1 MDGVCDHVAHRVRL
15 VPAVQW
21 LGLQVLEAQG
31 GRARVQLPYQSHMCN
46 SRGMVHGGLVS
57 TLADFAG
64 AMALLS
70 LLDEKDFTPTIEMS
84 VNYLGPGRS
93 DLTAE
98 AQVLKCGS
106 RVGTAYVQ
114 IVDTEGRLTA
124 VALASYAVSK
134 A

>member
-1 MDGVCDHVAHRVRL
+1 MKDICEHVARRTQQ

-21 LGLQVLEAQG
+21 LGIQVLKAYAG
-31 GRARVQLPYQSHMCN
+31 KASVRLPYQAHMCN

-84 VNYLGPGRS
+84 LNFLEPARS

-98 AQVLKCGS
+98 AEVLKCGA

-114 IVDTEGRLTA
+114 VRDTEGCLTA
-124 VALASYAVSK
+124 VALVSYAISRS
-134 A
+134 